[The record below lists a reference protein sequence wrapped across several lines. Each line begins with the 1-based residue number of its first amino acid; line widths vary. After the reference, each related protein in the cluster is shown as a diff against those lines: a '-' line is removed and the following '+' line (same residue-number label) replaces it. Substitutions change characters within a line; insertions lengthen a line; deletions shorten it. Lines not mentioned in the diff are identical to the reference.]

1 MRVSPNS
8 SGGYHIT
15 LKPSEQPILQH
26 RIGPLP
32 TNMTV
37 LRETIHYHDTAT
49 GRQYVVTTE
58 YKRLENGR
66 LTA

>member
-15 LKPSEQPILQH
+15 LKPSEEPILNH
-26 RIGPLP
+26 RFR
-32 TNMTV
+32 V
-37 LRETIHYHDTAT
+37 LKDAVILRTAVTYQDTAT

-58 YKRLENGR
+58 NERLENGR
-66 LTA
+66 IV